1 MKKTIIILMVIG
13 MCLSLFACNPNKDNT
28 TPSPKETILPNETPK
43 ETEQVTEP
51 TPYIDVTNSPV
62 VFNSEDVNLKT
73 ILPELKTKEFEYRGD
88 KVYFLQSPFSLN
100 EQEIM
105 EKLKNTQFGKNLTF
119 TTHYREWGEG
129 NAFDAPNNSGFVKQ
143 CGEITIVGYASD
155 AQSIY
160 DTSLEVS
167 ISTDT
172 SETIGNHRIRV
183 EMTDIGNIPPTDLQ
197 TMAKEI
203 LMAMFDES
211 MAHSIIYAPSID
223 VSDYQYRL
231 LEYIENTDEY
241 DNTNKYT
248 ITRGIYLK
256 GNNKP
261 LDLEIGVYLD
271 TDAHNWANGYDI
283 GYESI
288 ATDFPIDIPSI
299 FNGRLGDVFSIA
311 DNKGTFDKFFK
322 LEEAQPYICSRLYDY
337 EYQKDTSYDGTTVY
351 KINTDFCKHADEL
364 HPLMA
369 SHFYSEYTFTVGA
382 NQTIQDCRVKIQGT
396 TDHEF
401 YPYGQP
407 LTNETTLQ
415 IFNKLFPLVIEQ
427 IKMAFDDKVNV
438 DNLTLD
444 NFEPLYDP
452 NNILGCLT
460 YSLPASITIEGN
472 TYDGTLNIKML
483 SGLNDSLA
491 GSWTFTY

>member
-1 MKKTIIILMVIG
+1 MKKTIVILMVIG
-13 MCLSLFACNPNKDNT
+13 MCLSLFACNSNKDNT
-28 TPSPKETILPNETPK
+28 TPSPNETPK
-43 ETEQVTEP
+43 ETESATEP
-51 TPYIDVTNSPV
+51 VTTTTNSPV
-62 VFNSEDVNLKT
+62 AFDSEDVEWKT
-73 ILPELKTKEFEYRGD
+73 VLPELKTTVFEYRDD

-105 EKLKNTQFGKNLTF
+105 EKLKNTQYGKNLTF

-143 CGEITIVGYASD
+143 CGEITFVGYDSD

-172 SETIGNHRIRV
+172 GEVIGNHRIRV
-183 EMTDIGNIPPTDLQ
+183 EMTDIGNIPPTELQ
-197 TMAKEI
+197 AMAEEI
-203 LMAMFDES
+203 LLTMFDET
-211 MAHSIIYAPSID
+211 MAHAIIYAPSID
-223 VSDYQYRL
+223 VLDYQYRL
-231 LEYIENTDEY
+231 LEYIENTDDY

-288 ATDFPIDIPSI
+288 ATDFPVDIPSI

-311 DNKGTFDKFFK
+311 DNRETFDKFFK

-369 SHFYSEYTFTVGA
+369 SHFNSEYTFTVDT
-382 NQTIQDCRVKIQGT
+382 NKTIQDCRIKIQGT

-401 YPYGQP
+401 YPYGQA

-427 IKMAFDDKVNV
+427 IKMVFDDKVNI
-438 DNLTLD
+438 DNLTVD
-444 NFEPLYDP
+444 DFEPLYDP

-460 YSLPASITIEGN
+460 YSIPASITIDGN
-472 TYDGTLNIKML
+472 AYDGTLTMKML

>member
-1 MKKTIIILMVIG
+1 MVMG
-13 MCLSLFACNPNKDNT
+13 LCLSLFACNSNKDNT

-43 ETEQVTEP
+43 ETEQSTEP
-51 TPYIDVTNSPV
+51 FAPTTNSPV
-62 VFNSEDVNLKT
+62 AFDSEDVEWKT
-73 ILPELKTKEFEYRGD
+73 VLPELKTMVFDYRDD

-105 EKLKNTQFGKNLTF
+105 ETLKNTQYGKNLTF

-143 CGEITIVGYASD
+143 CGETTIVGYD
-155 AQSIY
+155 ADARSIY
-160 DTSLEVS
+160 DTALEVS
-167 ISTDT
+167 IATDT
-172 SETIGNHRIRV
+172 SEAIGNHRIRV
-183 EMTDIGNIPPTDLQ
+183 EMNDIGNIPPTELQ

-203 LMAMFDES
+203 LLTLFDES
-211 MAHSIIYAPSID
+211 IAHSIVYAPSID

-241 DNTNKYT
+241 DNINKYT

-271 TDAHNWANGYDI
+271 TDAHNWATGYDV

-299 FNGRLGDVFSIA
+299 FNGRLGDEFGIA
-311 DNKGTFDKFFK
+311 DNRVTFDKFFK
-322 LEEAQPYICSRLYDY
+322 LEESQPYICSRLYDY

-351 KINTDFCKHADEL
+351 TINTDFCKHADEL

-369 SHFYSEYTFTVGA
+369 SHFYSEYTFTVDS
-382 NQTIQDCRVKIQGT
+382 NKKLQDCRIKIQGT

-407 LTNETTLQ
+407 LTNEVTLQ
-415 IFNKLFPLVIEQ
+415 IFNKLFPLAIEH
-427 IKMAFDDKVNV
+427 IKMVFDDKVNV
-438 DNLTLD
+438 DTLTLGD
-444 NFEPLYDP
+444 FEPLYDS
-452 NNILGCLT
+452 NNRLGSLT
-460 YSLPASITIEGN
+460 YSIPASITIEGN
-472 TYDGTLNIKML
+472 TYDGTLTIKML
-483 SGLNDSLA
+483 SGLNDSMA